1 MKTTIRLTRPGRVPH
16 RGESDRVP
24 VPAGWYDLAHRPG
37 RVFCP
42 RQTGGLDGGYVNQ
55 TTGGAVLFV
64 RVALAV
70 RNEDL

>member
-1 MKTTIRLTRPGRVPH
+1 MKTTIRLHRPGRVPH

-24 VPAGWYDLAHRPG
+24 VPAGWYELAHREG

-42 RQTGGLDGGYVNQ
+42 RQVGGLDGGYVSA
-55 TTGGAVLFV
+55 TSGLAVLFV
-64 RVALAV
+64 RVVLAV